1 MEETVKAKSP
11 DVQALKRNEKKWT
24 PTLMKAGWSAF
35 PNIIIEKQ
43 RALGLDALDM
53 NILLHLVQY
62 WWLEENVPHPSVGT
76 IAEALQVTTRTIQK
90 RISKLQ
96 NDGLITREERRHS
109 KFGSQT
115 NLYRFDGLIKACQP
129 FAEEKLAATKKKAED
144 DKDRVKRKKPKLV
157 VNNDAPTA

>member
-1 MEETVKAKSP
+1 MEEVVKAKTP
-11 DVQALKRNEKKWT
+11 DVQALKQNEKKWS

-62 WWLEENVPHPSVGT
+62 WWLEENVPHPSVAT
-76 IAEALQVTTRTIQK
+76 IADAIGVTTRTIQK
-90 RISKLQ
+90 RISALQ
-96 NDGLITREERRHS
+96 AAGLITREERRHA

-115 NLYRFDGLIKACQP
+115 NLYRFDGLIKACLP
-129 FAEEKLAATKKKAED
+129 FAQEKVEAAKKKAEEN
-144 DKDRVKRKKPKLV
+144 KERVKRKKPKLV
-157 VNNDAPTA
+157 VNNDDLG